1 MPTFVDGPTVTLH
14 AFAVSHAWLTP
25 IVIGVTAAFVFLCP
39 ILFVVVWGRDRRLR
53 PGVAALLGLG
63 LTQWAAHEVGRLSI
77 RPRPFVAMHFTPLF
91 PHAANNSFPSS
102 TTAFIAV
109 AGIIGVLAW
118 RRRGVILVVG
128 TAVVAVGCVYV
139 GVHYVSDVIVGA
151 ALGAACGAVTWFV
164 AGLPPVTW
172 ALSAVERRLP
182 RRQRRVEA
190 AAPADPRT
198 RERVEAPTGVS

>member
-1 MPTFVDGPTVTLH
+1 
-14 AFAVSHAWLTP
+14 
-25 IVIGVTAAFVFLCP
+25 
-39 ILFVVVWGRDRRLR
+39 
-53 PGVAALLGLG
+53 
-63 LTQWAAHEVGRLSI
+63 
-77 RPRPFVAMHFTPLF
+77 MHFTPLF

-109 AGIIGVLAW
+109 AGVIGVLAW
-118 RRRGVILVVG
+118 RRRGLILVVG
-128 TAVVAVGCVYV
+128 TGVVAVGCVYV

-172 ALSAVERRLP
+172 VLSAVQRRFP

-190 AAPADPRT
+190 AAPADKRA
-198 RERVEAPTGVS
+198 RERVEVPTGVS